1 MLLALPIIIA
11 TSLCRLFAISADV
24 TLSQVYTASAAVF
37 YGHRLGRT
45 AVESVML
52 LPAPSYLREGR
63 GIVSSDVALFAALSP
78 IASPIER
85 PSPTLG
91 ECVSAA
97 SSMLMSLF
105 HAGRTT
111 IFTVT
116 AAVSLAKSPAPVPL
130 LTLDPYVGA
139 LDGLPRVDGA
149 SALPLYLDSMLVDPL
164 ASLSTCSTLAA
175 SEYEWCD
182 FNGTHAHMVLMDSS
196 ARAKPMVMP
205 NTCSLSSLASCGLGD
220 YRDGVTPA
228 VWSPAH
234 LRDNMSVPSQ
244 LGWCGRGSEDAYP
257 TRVDSTSAKRP
268 HASGSRLP
276 NHTCLLS
283 SLGSC
288 GRDTQLLHAPRVRPI
303 AGLWKVLDISYL
315 ADLCC
320 CFALLVLTTIQLHI
334 ERLYCDV
341 TAYLRS
347 ARSSPSKALP
357 ARDELEH
364 TDPAPEPEVL
374 ATPPTPT
381 QPAHTQPPGKRKWQ
395 YVPRLTPDG
404 QAMKRPWIRKI
415 D

>member
-1 MLLALPIIIA
+1 MLLALPVIIA
-11 TSLCRLFAISADV
+11 TSLCRLLAISADV
-24 TLSQVYTASAAVF
+24 TLSQVYTASAVVF
-37 YGHRLGRT
+37 YGHQLGRT
-45 AVESVML
+45 TAKSLML
-52 LPAPSYLREGR
+52 LPAPSYVQEGR

-78 IASPIER
+78 IASPIGR

-91 ECVSAA
+91 QCVSAA

-111 IFTVT
+111 LSTMTSTI
-116 AAVSLAKSPAPVPL
+116 SLARSPTPAPL
-130 LTLDPYVGA
+130 LTLDPYVSA
-139 LDGLPRVDGA
+139 LDSFPRVDGA
-149 SALPLYLDSMLVDPL
+149 SAPPLYLDSMFVDPL
-164 ASLSTCSTLAA
+164 AALSTCNTLAA

-182 FNGTHAHMVLMDSS
+182 FNGTHAHLILIDSS

-205 NTCSLSSLASCGLGD
+205 STCSLSSLASCGLGD
-220 YRDGVTPA
+220 HRDDVISA
-228 VWSPAH
+228 VGSPTQLH
-234 LRDNMSVPSQ
+234 DNMSVPSQ

-257 TRVDSTSAKRP
+257 TRVDSTFAKRP
-268 HASGSRLP
+268 HPSSSRLP

-288 GRDTQLLHAPRVRPI
+288 GRDTQPLHTPRVGSI
-303 AGLWKVLDISYL
+303 AVLWKVLDASYL

-320 CFALLVLTTIQLHI
+320 CFVLLALTTIQLHI
-334 ERLYCDV
+334 ERLYCDA
-341 TAYLRS
+341 TAHLRS

-364 TDPAPEPEVL
+364 TDPAPEPEVP

-381 QPAHTQPPGKRKWQ
+381 QPVHTQPPRKRKWQ

-404 QAMKRPWIRKI
+404 QPMKRPWIRKI